1 MIPTNEECFRM
12 MDKYQM
18 LDNIKLHSLVVAN
31 VAYLISTS
39 LLDAGI
45 IISIEKVVA
54 GALMHDIGKTQSL
67 TSGQD
72 HSKVGMQICLENA
85 FDEIADIVAEHVR
98 LKNYSM
104 DGRFFEKEI
113 VFYSDKRVKHD
124 EVVSLDERLAYI
136 LERYGKDNEER
147 CSAIRDNFEQ
157 CKKVEKKLFSRLD
170 FSADR
175 LTDLVRNDVR
185 DSNLYGQG

>member
-1 MIPTNEECFRM
+1 M

-18 LDNIKLHSLVVAN
+18 LDNIKSHSLVVAN

-45 IISIEKVVA
+45 TISIEKVVA
-54 GALMHDIGKTQSL
+54 GALMHDIGKTPSL
-67 TSGQD
+67 ESGQD
-72 HSKVGMQICLENA
+72 HSKIGKQICLEND
-85 FDEIADIVAEHVR
+85 FYEISDIVAEHVR

-104 DGRFFEKEI
+104 NGLFFETEI
-113 VFYSDKRVKHD
+113 VFYSDKRVNHD
-124 EVVSLDERLAYI
+124 QVVSLDERLAYI
-136 LERYGKDNEER
+136 LERYGKGNEKR
-147 CSAIRDNFEQ
+147 CSAIKGNFEQ

-175 LTDLVRNDVR
+175 LADMVRNDVI
-185 DSNLYGQG
+185 GT